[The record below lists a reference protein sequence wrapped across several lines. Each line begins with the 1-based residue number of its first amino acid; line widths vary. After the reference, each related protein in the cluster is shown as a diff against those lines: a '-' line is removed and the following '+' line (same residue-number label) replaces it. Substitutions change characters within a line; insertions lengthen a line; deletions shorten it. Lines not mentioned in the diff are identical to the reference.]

1 MPKNNKP
8 LTIKIFDKDYQDD
21 RGDSNYINLIEI
33 LDGSEHP
40 NEILPKFIK
49 IHIFKKLKYLL

>member
-1 MPKNNKP
+1 M
-8 LTIKIFDKDYQDD
+8 TIKIFDKDYQDD